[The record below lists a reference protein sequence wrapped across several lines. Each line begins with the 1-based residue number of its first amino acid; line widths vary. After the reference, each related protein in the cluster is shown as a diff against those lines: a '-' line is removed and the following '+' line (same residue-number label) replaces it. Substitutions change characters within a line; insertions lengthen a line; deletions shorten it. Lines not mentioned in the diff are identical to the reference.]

1 MITIAPKQRVKMMM
15 VGTTIGKMTL
25 GNQLEADFGYFIL
38 NVLCIFVDQLLN
50 FMETYVKDNFN

>member
-1 MITIAPKQRVKMMM
+1 MMM